1 MSSVSAIVPTH
12 NRAATLRRALASV
25 FSQTRPPDEVI
36 VVDDASTDATAD
48 VLRDFPTAR
57 VVRLDRNGGAANAR
71 NEGVR
76 HATGEFVAFLDSDD
90 VWLSHKL
97 ELQLA
102 AFAGEPSPDLVCSG
116 ITVRGS
122 GGAVAYHGFAGD
134 SPAEGWS
141 FGEFQNYPFCPS
153 TWLIRRAVFD
163 AVGPF
168 DASLPNCEDLDY
180 LARLAG
186 RCRMRLIADPL
197 VLKYNLHDSLDANL
211 SRTAV
216 SYQTLFSRYPA
227 LWRRAP
233 RALIASHVR
242 LASMYA
248 RAGDLGRA
256 RALLWQTA
264 RRHPGNTAPWLL
276 LAASLLGPRAYQR
289 AWRHVA

>member
-12 NRAATLRRALASV
+12 NRAATLHRALASV
-25 FSQTRPPDEVI
+25 FGQTRPPDEVI
-36 VVDDASTDATAD
+36 VVDDASTDDTAA
-48 VLRDFPTAR
+48 VLRDFPAAR
-57 VVRLDRNGGAANAR
+57 VVRLERNGGAAHAR
-71 NEGVR
+71 NEGIR
-76 HATGEFVAFLDSDD
+76 HAAGELIAFLDSDD

-102 AFAGEPSPDLVCSG
+102 AFAAAPSPDLVCTG

-134 SPAEGWS
+134 SPPEGWS

-153 TWLIRRAVFD
+153 TWLVRRSVFG

-197 VLKYNLHDSLDANL
+197 VVKYNLHDSLDASL
-211 SRTAV
+211 ARTEA
-216 SYQTLFSRYPA
+216 SYQALFSRYPA
-227 LWRRAP
+227 LWARAP
-233 RALIASHVR
+233 QAVVASHVR
-242 LASMYA
+242 LAGMHA

-264 RRHPGNTAPWLL
+264 RRHPGRPAPWLL
-276 LAASLLGPRAYQR
+276 LAASLLGRRAYQR
-289 AWRHVA
+289 AWRHLA

>member
-12 NRAATLRRALASV
+12 NRAATLHRALASV
-25 FSQTRPPDEVI
+25 FGQTRPPDEVI
-36 VVDDASTDATAD
+36 VVDDASTDATAA
-48 VLRDFPTAR
+48 VLRDFPAAR
-57 VVRLDRNGGAANAR
+57 VVRLERNGGAAHAR
-71 NEGVR
+71 NEGIR

-102 AFAGEPSPDLVCSG
+102 AFAGAPPPDLVCTG

-122 GGAVAYHGFAGD
+122 GGAIAYHGFAGD
-134 SPAEGWS
+134 SPPEGWS

-153 TWLIRRAVFD
+153 TWLVRRSVFG

-197 VLKYNLHDSLDANL
+197 VVKYNLDDSLDASL
-211 SRTAV
+211 ARTEA
-216 SYQTLFSRYPA
+216 SYQMLFRRYPA
-227 LWRRAP
+227 LWARAP
-233 RALIASHVR
+233 HALVASHVR
-242 LASMYA
+242 LAGMHA
-248 RAGDLGRA
+248 RAGNLGRA
-256 RALLWQTA
+256 RARPRGGTPVVPRRGYCWPLRCWA
-264 RRHPGNTAPWLL
+264 RAPASAPGATSPE
-276 LAASLLGPRAYQR
+276 P
-289 AWRHVA
+289 